1 MAKGNENMAMDGRW
15 TRSYA
20 LPKKTL
26 KPKKHKVNLKPAKG
40 FGDG

>member
-26 KPKKHKVNLKPAKG
+26 KPKKHKASLKPVKG
-40 FGDG
+40 FGNG